1 MCPSCCCPSQGVFC
15 ILEETEVPQW
25 VFSAGRT
32 FPYHQVPFL
41 VNPFWA
47 LIMGVL
53 AVCSYF
59 WDFVAFFI
67 RELLLLNSATSTST
81 IALEVRWNDNN
92 MKEHNSEVD
101 SNTQAGTVSLLPT
114 EKMNRVI
121 RIMASS
127 WFQLKNGRASRNAS
141 LGLTRKVV
149 VIISLVLSIV
159 MVSSN
164 HSVNVL
170 TGKTVWQIHIPSFFT
185 VKILEGLKQSWSSFL
200 DSTSKS
206 KAWSSTVFS
215 RSLGQ
220 K

>member
-1 MCPSCCCPSQGVFC
+1 
-15 ILEETEVPQW
+15 
-25 VFSAGRT
+25 
-32 FPYHQVPFL
+32 
-41 VNPFWA
+41 
-47 LIMGVL
+47 MGVL

-170 TGKTVWQIHIPSFFT
+170 G
-185 VKILEGLKQSWSSFL
+185 KQSDRFIFL
-200 DSTSKS
+200 LFSPSKY
-206 KAWSSTVFS
+206 
-215 RSLGQ
+215 
-220 K
+220 